1 MTSRTLGTRGPRV
14 SALGLACRSLS
25 ERSGPGDDAEGLA
38 TLHAALDAGVTLL
51 DTGDFYARGANELLI
66 RRALERRSRDRVIL
80 AVKFGVLRDARGLV
94 LGSDGRPAA
103 VKSFLA
109 YSLGRLG
116 SEYVDIYRP
125 ARVDP
130 AVPIEDTIGAI
141 AELVAAGLVR
151 HVGLSEVGIE
161 TLRRAH
167 AVHPIADVQLEYSP
181 LARGVESQLLP
192 VCRQLGIGISALS
205 SPFPDGDR
213 APQLQTS
220 LQALAV
226 ELGASPAQLA
236 LAWTLARGYDVVPL
250 MAVERREQ
258 LADALGA
265 ASLAL
270 APAELARV
278 ERALATAAAPAAA
291 VSGDGDSTSTTS
303 A

>member
-1 MTSRTLGTRGPRV
+1 MNSRTLGTRGPRV
-14 SALGLACRSLS
+14 SALGLACRGLS
-25 ERSGPGDDAEGLA
+25 ERSGPGDDGEALA

-66 RRALERRSRDRVIL
+66 RRALDRRTRDAIVL
-80 AVKFGVLRDARGLV
+80 SVKFGVLRDAGGAV

-103 VKSFLA
+103 VKSFLT

-116 SEYVDIYRP
+116 TDYVDIYRP

-151 HVGLSEVGIE
+151 HVGLGEVGVE

-181 LARGVESQLLP
+181 CARAVEAQLMP
-192 VCRQLGIGISALS
+192 VCRQLGIGITAVSNPAE
-205 SPFPDGDR
+205 R
-213 APQLQTS
+213 APLEA
-220 LQALAV
+220 ALAPLAR
-226 ELGASPAQLA
+226 ELGASPVQVA

-250 MAVERREQ
+250 VTVERRAQ
-258 LADALGA
+258 LAEALGA

-270 APAELARV
+270 SADESVRV
-278 ERALATAAAPAAA
+278 ERALAAA
-291 VSGDGDSTSTTS
+291 VSPPAT
-303 A
+303 AAVAP

>member
-1 MTSRTLGTRGPRV
+1 MISRTLGTRGPRV
-14 SALGLACRSLS
+14 SALGLACRTLS

-38 TLHAALDAGVTLL
+38 TLEAALDAGVTLL
-51 DTGDFYARGANELLI
+51 DTGDFYARGANELLV
-66 RRALERRSRDRVIL
+66 RRGLERRSRDRVIL
-80 AVKFGVLRDARGLV
+80 GVKFGVLRDARGVV

-103 VKSFLA
+103 VKSFLT

-116 SEYVDIYRP
+116 TDYVDIYRP

-151 HVGLSEVGIE
+151 HVGLSEVGVE

-167 AVHPIADVQLEYSP
+167 AVHPVTDVQLEYSP
-181 LARGVESQLLP
+181 LARGVEAQLLP
-192 VCRQLGIGISALS
+192 VCRQLGIGVSALGS
-205 SPFPDGDR
+205 AER
-213 APQLQTS
+213 AAQLEAS
-220 LQALAV
+220 LQALAL

-236 LAWTLARGYDVVPL
+236 LAWTLSRGYDVVPL
-250 MAVERREQ
+250 VAVERRDQ

-278 ERALATAAAPAAA
+278 ERALANAATGPAAAPTGAA
-291 VSGDGDSTSTTS
+291 STPTTP